1 MSEVKCLN
9 CGKRFRLKGESP
21 SSNFFSVPCPE
32 CGGTLEPVS
41 RDLREKEDGVEGIEE
56 PTLLIDKSLA
66 LVFWDITEEKTQ
78 LLKDLTKAGYE
89 VRLLKKPSLLT
100 QWLRFETPSLIVLAA
115 EDKEKI
121 RPYIDI
127 LNSLPMPERRQ
138 IFVVWITSKA
148 RTLDPR
154 LAFLASVEI
163 VVNTSDI
170 SRFSDILARGQK
182 IWRDFYYPFKQVEEA
197 LAKEI

>member
-1 MSEVKCLN
+1 MVSEVKCLN
-9 CGKRFRLKGESP
+9 CGKRFKLKGESRVDDFL
-21 SSNFFSVPCPE
+21 SLPCPE
-32 CGGTLEPVS
+32 CGGTLEPIKNKQS
-41 RDLREKEDGVEGIEE
+41 EKEDLVDTVDE
-56 PTLLIDKSLA
+56 PALLIDKSLA
-66 LVFWDITEEKTQ
+66 LVFWDIAEEKGK
-78 LLKDLTKAGYE
+78 LLKDLIKTGYE

-100 QWLRFETPSLIVLAA
+100 QWLRFETPALVVLAA
-115 EDKEKI
+115 EEEKI

-138 IFVVWITSKA
+138 IFVVWITDKA

-154 LAFLASVEI
+154 PAFLASVEI

-170 SRFSDILARGQK
+170 PRFSEILNRGQK
-182 IWRDFYYPFKQVEEA
+182 IWRDFYYPFKQVEES